1 MIQQQ
6 TTERPTCAA
15 GGMINRSAICGAV
28 VVGGHYC
35 SHPGEC
41 QNKVAPAAGSRY
53 PADLV
58 ESDGGEV

>member
-1 MIQQQ
+1 MEHQQPQ
-6 TTERPTCAA
+6 RPTCAV

-41 QNKVAPAAGSRY
+41 QNKVAPPAGSRY
-53 PADLV
+53 PAPDV
-58 ESDGGEV
+58 ESDGGEL

>member
-1 MIQQQ
+1 MEHQQPQ
-6 TTERPTCAA
+6 RPTCAV
-15 GGMINRSAICGAV
+15 GGMINHSTICGAV

-41 QNKVAPAAGSRY
+41 QNKVAPTAGSRY
-53 PADLV
+53 PEPDV

>member
-1 MIQQQ
+1 MEHQQPQ
-6 TTERPTCAA
+6 RPTCAV
-15 GGMINRSAICGAV
+15 GGMINRSTICGAV

-41 QNKVAPAAGSRY
+41 QNKVAPVAGSRY

-58 ESDGGEV
+58 ESDGGEA